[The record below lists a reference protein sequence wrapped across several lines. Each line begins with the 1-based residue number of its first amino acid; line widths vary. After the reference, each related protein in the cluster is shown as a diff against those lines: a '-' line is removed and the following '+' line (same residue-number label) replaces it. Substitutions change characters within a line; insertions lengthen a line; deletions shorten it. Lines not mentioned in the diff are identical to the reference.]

1 MAQIELE
8 IRKML
13 TGEVAIAEFP
23 GPGAAAAWLCER
35 PAFVEVLR
43 LVTRIDPELEAR
55 LRAVMRPLDAD
66 ERDRRRALEG
76 EAEARRAAAF
86 VRSFAAAQEDADP
99 NRPMVV
105 RWERAKGLSLEDEHD
120 DRPIPD
126 VVRTAVLT
134 WVAERDSWVR
144 ERGEHVA
151 AACLSVWPGPVPSGL
166 ESQRVE
172 PGGQFVTSKRSVESE
187 PA

>member
-1 MAQIELE
+1 
-8 IRKML
+8 ML
-13 TGEVAIAEFP
+13 TGEVEVAQFS

-43 LVTRIDPELEAR
+43 LVTELDPELEGR
-55 LRAVMRPLDAD
+55 LRAVMRPLDAE

-86 VRSFAAAQEDADP
+86 LRSFGAGETDADP
-99 NRPMVV
+99 DRPMVV
-105 RWERAKGLSLEDEHD
+105 RWERAKGMMLEDEHD
-120 DRPIPD
+120 ERPIPD
-126 VVRTAVLT
+126 VVRTAVLG
-134 WVAERDSWVR
+134 WVAERDAWVR

-151 AACLSVWPGPVPSGL
+151 AACVSVWPGPVPSGL

-172 PGGQFVTSKRSVESE
+172 PGGQFVTSKRPVEHE
-187 PA
+187 

>member
-13 TGEVAIAEFP
+13 TGELAVAQFP

-35 PAFVEVLR
+35 PPFVEVLR
-43 LVTRIDPELEAR
+43 LVTTLDPELEGR
-55 LRAVMRPLDAD
+55 LRAVMRPLDPD
-66 ERDRRRALEG
+66 ERDRRRVLEG

-86 VRSFAAAQEDADP
+86 ARSFAAAPEDADP

-105 RWERAKGLSLEDEHD
+105 RWERAKGMALEDEHD

-126 VVRTAVLT
+126 VVRTAVLS
-134 WVAERDSWVR
+134 WIAERDSWIR

-172 PGGQFVTSKRSVESE
+172 PGAQFVTSKRPIEGD
-187 PA
+187 

>member
-8 IRKML
+8 VRKML

-23 GPGAAAAWLCER
+23 EPAAAAAWLCER
-35 PAFVEVLR
+35 PPFVEVLR
-43 LVTRIDPELEAR
+43 LVTTVDPDLETR
-55 LRAVMRPLDAD
+55 LRAVMRPLDAE

-86 VRSFAAAQEDADP
+86 ARSFAAAPQDTDP
-99 NRPMVV
+99 DRPMVV

-120 DRPIPD
+120 DRPIPE
-126 VVRTAVLT
+126 VVRAAVLD

-151 AACLSVWPGPVPSGL
+151 AASLSVWPGPVPSGL

-172 PGGQFVTSKRSVESE
+172 PGAQFVTSKRPVEDDAS
-187 PA
+187 